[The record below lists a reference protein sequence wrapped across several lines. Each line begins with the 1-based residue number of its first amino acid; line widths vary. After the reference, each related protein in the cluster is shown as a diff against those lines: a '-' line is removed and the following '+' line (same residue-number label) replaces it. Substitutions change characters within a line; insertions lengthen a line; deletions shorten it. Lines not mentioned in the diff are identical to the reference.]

1 MNEILQINRRKG
13 FQDRLAEIDWVFISV
28 ITIIAGVG
36 VGMLY
41 SVADGAWRPWALSHA
56 LRFTVGLALM
66 IGIALINLRFWMSV
80 AYPIYAVALGLLLCV
95 EFFGLTIMGAQRW
108 IMVGPV
114 QLQPSEIMKI
124 ALVLALARY
133 YHGLR
138 VDQVSHWLFLIPPL
152 LMIGAP
158 VFLVANQPDLGTSLL
173 LAAGGAII
181 LFLAGL
187 SWWIVLGA
195 VGASLAAIP
204 IAIKFV
210 LKDYQLE
217 RVMTF
222 LNPERD
228 PMGEGYHLLQSKIA
242 LGSGGV
248 GGKGYLQGTQS
259 HLNFLPEMQTDFI
272 FTMYGE
278 EFGLI
283 GAAFLLI
290 LYACVFLMGLNIAMS
305 SKSHFGRLVAM
316 GVVATFSLYVLI
328 NTAMVM
334 GLAPVV
340 GVPLPLVSYGGTVLL
355 TIMVGFGLVMSVHV
369 HRDQDTLRSGDL
381 L

>member
-1 MNEILQINRRKG
+1 VERIIHINRRKG
-13 FQDRLAEIDWVFISV
+13 FQDRLAEINWVFV
-28 ITIIAGVG
+28 ALLCIIAGLG
-36 VGMLY
+36 VAMLY
-41 SVADGAWRPWALSHA
+41 SVADGSWRPWASSHA
-56 LRFTVGLALM
+56 MRFSAGLVLS
-66 IGIALINLRFWMSV
+66 IVIALVNLRFWMSV
-80 AYPIYAVALGLLLCV
+80 AYPVYFVALGLLLCV

-108 IMVGPV
+108 IMIGPV
-114 QLQPSEIMKI
+114 QVQPSEIMKI

-138 VDQVSHWLFLIPPL
+138 VDQVSHWAFLIPPMA
-152 LMIGAP
+152 MIGAP
-158 VFLVANQPDLGTSLL
+158 VYLVASQPDLGTSLL
-173 LAAGGAII
+173 LAAGGAI
-181 LFLAGL
+181 LMFLAGL
-187 SWWIVLGA
+187 SWWIVA
-195 VGASLAAIP
+195 AAIVGVLAAVP
-204 IAIKFV
+204 IAIRFV
-210 LKDYQLE
+210 LQDYQLE
-217 RVMTF
+217 RIMTF

-248 GGKGYLQGTQS
+248 SGKGYMEGTQS

-272 FTMYGE
+272 FTIYGE

-283 GAAFLLI
+283 GALFLLF
-290 LYACVFLMGLNIAMS
+290 LYLSVFGMGLNVALS
-305 SKSHFGRLVAM
+305 SKSHFGRLVAL
-316 GVVATFSLYVLI
+316 GVTATFALYVLI

-340 GVPLPLVSYGGTVLL
+340 GVPLPLVSYGGTVML
-355 TIMVGFGLVMSVHV
+355 TIMIGFGLIMSVHV